1 MEYNMELYFPAEI
14 TASIWFIHYVSDS
27 FTMFRPYFL
36 WVNSAVRMIVSD
48 GQSAAFECSFKVVHL
63 QDKWN
68 ICSCI
73 LIAWSSI
80 KFPWAGLNKSR
91 LTANCAHTACT
102 NDLVSHC
109 NDHCSSALDATAPLK
124 TRSANK
130 VNPSSWLNGTTLT
143 HKKRRQKSL
152 IQLEIHPPVDI
163 FWYYERQM
171 R

>member
-1 MEYNMELYFPAEI
+1 MF
-14 TASIWFIHYVSDS
+14 FIHS
-27 FTMFRPYFL
+27 PYSELTFHFSYK
-36 WVNSAVRMIVSD
+36 WVNSTVRMIASD
-48 GQSAAFECSFKVVHL
+48 GKNTAFERYFKVVHL

-80 KFPWAGLNKSR
+80 KFPSGGLNKSR

-109 NDHCSSALDATAPLK
+109 NDHYSSALDATAPLK

-130 VNPSSWLNGTTLT
+130 VNPSPWLNGTTLIC
-143 HKKRRQKSL
+143 KKRRQKSL

-163 FWYYERQM
+163 FWKTDERYWLCTNDSYL
-171 R
+171 